1 MVTDTGHQHLQQ
13 VHLILV
19 ISTEVGL
26 MDTRCRARYLWISRG
41 IKVVVH
47 IYYSRYLFK
56 GLECPN
62 GLNLKKQ
69 QWQKVSTNY
78 CRWRILCCGWPGW
91 SQSDLE
97 TRILTIAR
105 QTADQRR
112 SQGFKLIWAEP
123 QNSRDEGEER
133 RVLSRMG
140 CQHQRGAHFNTTAS
154 QPLGGNNIFV
164 KNYLLPT
171 FN

>member
-19 ISTEVGL
+19 I
-26 MDTRCRARYLWISRG
+26 YLQRWVWWTLDAYRWISRS

-56 GLECPN
+56 GSECPN

-91 SQSDLE
+91 SQSELE